1 MTPMPRSRLA
11 PRGLRRLAMVL
22 LIGAALPATACELDG
37 LSHAYG
43 PMSALF
49 AGAHRYQ
56 SLNGV
61 DDEESPPEAPPPAP
75 TETAGTPSDAAPS
88 PDAAPPAAPPRSFVA
103 WAKAKP
109 KDPGTGEAPA
119 AWIPRPVPRSVEAS
133 RAAPQGAEP
142 EQGEQGQRPPSGGSV
157 P

>member
-1 MTPMPRSRLA
+1 MTPMPRSRPA
-11 PRGLRRLAMVL
+11 PRGLRLLALVL
-22 LIGAALPATACELDG
+22 LIGTALPATACELDG
-37 LSHAYG
+37 LSHGYG

-61 DDEESPPEAPPPAP
+61 EDEESPPEAPPTAP
-75 TETAGTPSDAAPS
+75 TDTAGTPSDAAPS

-109 KDPGTGEAPA
+109 KDPGTGDAPA
-119 AWIPRPVPRSVEAS
+119 AWVRGPVKD
-133 RAAPQGAEP
+133 AAESSNATPESAE
-142 EQGEQGQRPPSGGSV
+142 R
-157 P
+157 